1 MISQMCE
8 PIYVIQNLTIWACHG
23 TNNKGPAQ
31 KKKFTIQNVSRIK
44 VNTSLEFNFTLAEP
58 RAKAQNQNK
67 TLALNTSVYVPTN
80 VFFNESL
87 DEVPNQNKTL
97 ALNTS
102 VYVPTNVFFN
112 ESLPEEDEVSPEPPE
127 ETPEPTNTQRVIVYL
142 RHSNRSNSSNTN
154 TTNKLNNCVCDTSQ
168 PWLHMFWIFP
178 VLIVLSIFFLKW
190 RNPKHRISNVFIPQ
204 QTKKLTRS
212 QSWPKLSEV
221 RPVNRVPAFPASE
234 PGDISS
240 RGVFL
245 TGIL

>member
-80 VFFNESL
+80 VFL
-87 DEVPNQNKTL
+87 
-97 ALNTS
+97 
-102 VYVPTNVFFN
+102 N

-221 RPVNRVPAFPASE
+221 RPVNRVPASE

>member
-1 MISQMCE
+1 MITQMCE
-8 PIYVIQNLTIWACHG
+8 PIYVIQNITLWSCPINMACTI
-23 TNNKGPAQ
+23 TPSQ
-31 KKKFTIQNVSRIK
+31 KINFTIQNVSRIK
-44 VNTSLEFNFTLAEP
+44 TSLNSSTLVFNYTL
-58 RAKAQNQNK
+58 NQNK

-80 VFFNESL
+80 VFLNESL
-87 DEVPNQNKTL
+87 PEEVPNQNNTL

-102 VYVPTNVFFN
+102 VYVPTNVFLN